1 MRGSFHQSHRF
12 SDQKLR
18 LFHVVLKNVIH
29 IFCGQGIDI
38 ICRRVMGHR
47 VLNKSTQRTLR
58 IQEIRDVQI
67 HTDRA
72 NDLSVFV
79 RDQCGERFIE
89 TVFRSIGEGLDAV
102 FHRLDIFSALRD
114 HSALR

>member
-1 MRGSFHQSHRF
+1 
-12 SDQKLR
+12 
-18 LFHVVLKNVIH
+18 
-29 IFCGQGIDI
+29 
-38 ICRRVMGHR
+38 MGHR

-67 HTDRA
+67 HTDRS
-72 NDLSVFV
+72 NDLSAFV
-79 RDQCGERFIE
+79 RNQRGERFIE

-102 FHRLDIFSALRD
+102 FHRLDVFSELCD